1 MLDLH
6 QNPQLV
12 RKGVLHIPRVYCT
25 TFERGI
31 KHFSPLC
38 HFRLNSWT
46 MREILD
52 KMKRIIQ

>member
-12 RKGVLHIPRVYCT
+12 RKGVLHIRRLCCT

-31 KHFSPLC
+31 KTIFP
-38 HFRLNSWT
+38 FVPFPA
-46 MREILD
+46 EFLD
-52 KMKRIIQ
+52 HARNP